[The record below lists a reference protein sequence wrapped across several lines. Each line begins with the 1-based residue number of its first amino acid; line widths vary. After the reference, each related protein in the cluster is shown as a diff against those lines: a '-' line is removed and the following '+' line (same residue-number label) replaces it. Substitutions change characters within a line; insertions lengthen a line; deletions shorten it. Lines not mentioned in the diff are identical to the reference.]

1 LLHLVVNEELS
12 YEDKKKKKVAA
23 DFLVAAEGKQ
33 KQMGGSYRKAECNN
47 I

>member
-1 LLHLVVNEELS
+1 MLHLVVNEELS
-12 YEDKKKKKVAA
+12 YEDKKKKVAA